1 MKHISSK
8 LIKFGLGP
16 DGEVSAELTLS
27 VAGQIQLPPQQAPH

>member
-1 MKHISSK
+1 MKHISCK

-27 VAGQIQLPPQQAPH
+27 VACQIQLPPRLAPH